1 MRDANLGH
9 FCLPCGGWHLRTRAD
24 TQTHR
29 HTFAHTRYMHVT
41 LCAYMGMYGYVWIGP
56 RAEADVEAEGGFGKG
71 KFERRYP
78 GGEGR
83 RK

>member
-1 MRDANLGH
+1 
-9 FCLPCGGWHLRTRAD
+9 
-24 TQTHR
+24 
-29 HTFAHTRYMHVT
+29 
-41 LCAYMGMYGYVWIGP
+41 MGMYGYVWIGP